1 MNFKAAF
8 GRLQTFSGS
17 LRDALLDICD
27 RCVGLLCIAVGDEPA
42 RAFRNVATHQQH
54 TEPEEAADPESEA
67 PAEVWCDQ
75 ARIEEQERS
84 TGARHRSKP
93 KAAIDDEV
101 DATSISRR
109 NQFINSRIN
118 RRVFAAD
125 TQASD
130 GAKYCEA

>member
-1 MNFKAAF
+1 MRVSASTLRPRYLPTIARKISPNPKLFPRMNFKAAF

-67 PAEVWCDQ
+67 PAEVLVRSGQDRGTRAKHWSPPPLQ
-75 ARIEEQERS
+75 AKS
-84 TGARHRSKP
+84 CH
-93 KAAIDDEV
+93 
-101 DATSISRR
+101 
-109 NQFINSRIN
+109 
-118 RRVFAAD
+118 
-125 TQASD
+125 
-130 GAKYCEA
+130 